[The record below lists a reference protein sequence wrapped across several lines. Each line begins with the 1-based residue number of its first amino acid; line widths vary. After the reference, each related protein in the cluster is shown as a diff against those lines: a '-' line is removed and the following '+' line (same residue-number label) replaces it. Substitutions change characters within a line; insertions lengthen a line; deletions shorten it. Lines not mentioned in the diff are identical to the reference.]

1 MIGYC
6 LITGLIKDVSGT
18 VMPGQA
24 VFVREHSTEDGVTS
38 NLTVSTSTNVDGVFS
53 MILKRNTVVTLV
65 IEAMKINRT
74 LRVPDLSSVSLEDWI
89 KDYGVV

>member
-6 LITGLIKDVSGT
+6 MITGTIKDVSGT
-18 VMPGQA
+18 VVPGQA
-24 VFVREHSTEDGVTS
+24 VFVRERSAEDGVTS
-38 NLTVSTSTNVDGVFS
+38 DLAVSTSTNVDGVFS
-53 MILKRNTVVTLV
+53 MMLRRNAVVTLV

-89 KDYGVV
+89 KDYGVI